1 MQRFASVIGM
11 RPEHRE
17 EYERLRRF
25 VEIFMPERV
34 DAIELYQG
42 AEPIFDAYGI
52 EDEIQRAQSRKVPL
66 PSGGHLIIDQAEAL
80 IRYLEVELSAETG
93 AAGRHVLVPLPMAI
107 LKKSNRPVERQVKVD
122 SILAKQFSGVP
133 QLSNPTSVTVDEEE
147 RIAAYYGG
155 GLLYATPGR
164 TEPLL

>member
-1 MQRFASVIGM
+1 MSVI
-11 RPEHRE
+11 
-17 EYERLRRF
+17 
-25 VEIFMPERV
+25 
-34 DAIELYQG
+34 
-42 AEPIFDAYGI
+42 
-52 EDEIQRAQSRKVPL
+52 
-66 PSGGHLIIDQAEAL
+66 
-80 IRYLEVELSAETG
+80 
-93 AAGRHVLVPLPMAI
+93 
-107 LKKSNRPVERQVKVD
+107 KKSNRPAERRVKVD